1 MNYSDFTVV
10 IPTLNEEG
18 NIAMLME
25 RLTAAYSGLSII
37 VVDDDSEDRTSKIVR
52 DFSKKNRR
60 VTLIERKGKPRGLTA
75 SAAEGIMAAKTKFA
89 LVMDADM
96 QHPIGAIKSIAI
108 KLRSGNDLVIGVR
121 ADVKDWALYRK
132 IISKTLITVAY
143 AILIVSGKSRSK
155 DIFSGFFGVDR
166 RLFAQVY
173 SRNRKRFVQGGYKI
187 LYDFL
192 KCMRHKEM
200 RIGEVPYSFGHRE
213 FGMSKAGFKQGMLL
227 FKSFAS

>member
-18 NIAMLME
+18 NIGVLMK

-37 VVDDDSEDRTSKIVR
+37 VVDDDSKDQTARIVR
-52 DFSKKNRR
+52 SFSKKNRR
-60 VTLIERKGKPRGLTA
+60 VMLIERKGKKMGLTA
-75 SAAEGIMAAKTKFA
+75 SAAEGIMATKTKFV

-96 QHPIGAIKSIAI
+96 QHPIEAVKSIAI

-121 ADVKDWALYRK
+121 ADVKNWALYRK
-132 IISKTLITVAY
+132 IISKALITVGY
-143 AILIVSGKSRSK
+143 AMLIVSGKSRSK

-166 RLFAQVY
+166 KLFTQVY
-173 SRNRKRFVQGGYKI
+173 CKNRNRFVQGGYKI

-192 KCMRHKEM
+192 KCVRHREIK
-200 RIGEVPYSFGHRE
+200 IGEVPYSFGHRE
-213 FGMSKAGFKQGMLL
+213 FGVSKAGFRQGMLL